1 MRCSCENKNKY
12 ESTMIFSI
20 MNNIK
25 INIKKTIDLTLQE
38 LNLRNNKLKNPM
50 ILIYYLVIVS
60 PTTFINCVIICLR
73 SLNDQ
78 NWLS

>member
-25 INIKKTIDLTLQE
+25 INIKKTIDLQE

-50 ILIYYLVIVS
+50 ILI
-60 PTTFINCVIICLR
+60 
-73 SLNDQ
+73 
-78 NWLS
+78 